1 MLTKRR
7 LHMTQELLS
16 IGKLAT
22 LVDTVTD
29 NIRFY
34 ERKGLIPVPSRSK
47 GGYRQYTPDTVNRVR
62 FIRRAKA
69 LKFSLKDIQ
78 ELLELSDNPASC

>member
-1 MLTKRR
+1 
-7 LHMTQELLS
+7 MTQELLT
-16 IGKLAT
+16 IGKVAA

-34 ERKGLIPVPSRSK
+34 ERKGLIPEPSRSA
-47 GGYRQYTPDTVNRVR
+47 GGYRLYSSDTVNRIR

-69 LKFSLKDIQ
+69 LKFSLNEIQ
-78 ELLELSDNPASC
+78 ELLDLSDNPASC